1 MDTNYRDRIIAGVL
15 IGLVILLYCNYI
27 GQLLSGVLLALLVI
41 IILLV
46 PVRDMGVPKVS
57 KAAPVQEEFEGK
69 VLADSRI
76 YEKANSFIGIPIGI
90 VLGKIFGRYESV
102 FTIRA
107 QKSSVIVVYPGIC
120 AVSMDDN
127 VRVFGTWY
135 EGKNVGIKGSFVRA
149 ERVIDESSDLV
160 FSLKS

>member
-15 IGLVILLYCNYI
+15 IGLVILLYCYYI

-46 PVRDMGVPKVS
+46 PVRDMGGPKLS
-57 KAAPVQEEFEGK
+57 KTSPAQEEFEGK

-76 YEKANSFIGIPIGI
+76 YEKANFFVGIPIGI
-90 VLGKIFGRYESV
+90 VLGKIFSKYESV
-102 FTIRA
+102 FTIRT
-107 QKSSVIVVYPGIC
+107 QKGLVIVVYPGIC
-120 AVSMDDN
+120 LVSMDDT

-135 EGKNVGIKGSFVRA
+135 DGKNLGIKGSFIRA
-149 ERVIDESSDLV
+149 ERVVDESSDLC
-160 FSLKS
+160 SH